1 MSNGQSPQSIGRL
14 TDFLDYLANV
24 RQTVVG
30 DNLGVLLQHPEFA
43 TLINQTIQDYL
54 EAFEDDLRQ
63 LPASGDGGLSSLIGI
78 GADAS
83 SGVDNLRMP
92 PKLPDYDEQ
101 VVSERL
107 LGIADLY
114 YIYQHERLGVFRAVL
129 SLQEL
134 FKAGKVRLADGDG
147 AVALYQYDRQ
157 KVLRHTQAERMQA
170 YRRVFGYT
178 DATPPTGAKPNTVF
192 HTLFTNFNV
201 RVAQFFRDTRVSEV
215 VRHNGGRDTFA
226 SVAVV
231 RRAGLDLRNNL
242 KQASYGDVV
251 VLRTELMQLLEAAFE
266 ILSAEDIRN
275 LYGAESGW
283 DALEEILK
291 RHRSERLTTSIRNR
305 LAATGYDVLQWL
317 AQPYIL
323 AQDRTEFRAYLE
335 DIADSSEEWLT
346 SAESLGLSKTER
358 MVAGANVVPLSSRR
372 SAIA

>member
-317 AQPYIL
+317 AQPFIL